1 MRMKQN
7 PTSDFPCCTTLIQ
20 RRYPTLKQSGNNVD
34 ATIPRRYFNVVS
46 TLVKAISIRADKTFH
61 YEVLNKLYRNDELK
75 FLVNF
80 YLIVSDPNVQYIS
93 CFLQYQILK
102 VEERINDDE

>member
-1 MRMKQN
+1 MLHTVDTTSMSDDETEWKQRGCN
-7 PTSDFPCCTTLIQ
+7 YTSTLFQ
-20 RRYPTLKQSGNNVD
+20 
-34 ATIPRRYFNVVS
+34 VVS
-46 TLVKAISIRADKTFH
+46 TLVKAISIRAGKTLR
-61 YEVLNKLYRNDELK
+61 YKVLDKLYRNDELK

-102 VEERINDDE
+102 AEERINDDE

>member
-1 MRMKQN
+1 MKQN
-7 PTSDFPCCTTLIQ
+7 PTSDFPYCTPLIQ
-20 RRYPTLKQSGNNVD
+20 RRCPTLKQSGNNVD

-46 TLVKAISIRADKTFH
+46 TLVKAISIRAGKTLR
-61 YEVLNKLYRNDELK
+61 YKVLDKLYRNDELK
-75 FLVNF
+75 VLVNF

-102 VEERINDDE
+102 AEERINDDE